1 MPARQLREDYEYSY
15 EEKPVRVEVPVPKR
29 EERTRINTHLR
40 SRCLVLLVVL
50 SLMAVVTTVRS
61 SLSAARGYELVQ
73 VQQQAAQL
81 EQENKSL
88 QVEIARLKAPQRIKN
103 IAAKDL
109 GMSVPQ
115 EVYFA
120 SDKK

>member
-88 QVEIARLKAPQRIKN
+88 QVEIARLKAPQRIKD
-103 IAAKDL
+103 IAARDL

>member
-88 QVEIARLKAPQRIKN
+88 QVEIARLKAPQRIKD

>member
-1 MPARQLREDYEYSY
+1 MPARQLREDYEYIY

-61 SLSAARGYELVQ
+61 SMSAARGYELVQ

-88 QVEIARLKAPQRIKN
+88 QVEIARLKAPQRIKD

>member
-61 SLSAARGYELVQ
+61 SLSAARGYKLVQ

-88 QVEIARLKAPQRIKN
+88 QVEIARLKAPQRIKD